1 MISNRTLKQNI
12 KLGENMAKPIIY
24 SYMANSVPEVK
35 QKMLKELGLKDI
47 EDLYVDIPNNLRL
60 KKNLNV
66 PPPKSEYEVRSSIT
80 KVMAKNIT
88 SDEMLCF
95 LGAGCWPHHV
105 PAVCDEINARAEFYV
120 NYFSTPLMSPG
131 AAQTLFEYHSMLGEL
146 IAMDAVDGELYD
158 WATTCGEAARM
169 SYRITGR
176 DEILVSKIIC
186 PDRLSVM
193 RNYCDRLMDVKL
205 IDYDSETGLL
215 DIEDLKSKISSNTA
229 GVYIENPSYLGFI
242 EPQGK
247 EISEIAH
254 DKGALSIVGV
264 EPTSL
269 GILTPPG
276 EYGAD
281 IVIGESQPLGMHM
294 SYGGA
299 LCGFI
304 AYPAEFKFLQETP
317 RGTSSL
323 ATTEHEGVW
332 SFVGIRSPRSMYTAR
347 ERGTSFTGTGSALW
361 GITAAV
367 YMALMGPQ
375 GMQDLGEVIIEK
387 SHYAMKLISEIKG
400 VKTPLF
406 NSTHFEE
413 FTVNFD
419 DTGKT
424 VKEVNKALLKNGIQG
439 GKDVTKEFPELG
451 STALY
456 CVTEIHAE
464 EDLEKLAN
472 VLREVIK

>member
-1 MISNRTLKQNI
+1 
-12 KLGENMAKPIIY
+12 MAKPIVY

-47 EDLYVDIPNNLRL
+47 EDLYVDIPDNLRL
-60 KKNLNV
+60 KKNLNI

-105 PAVCDEINARAEFYV
+105 PAVCDE
-120 NYFSTPLMSPG
+120 
-131 AAQTLFEYHSMLGEL
+131 
-146 IAMDAVDGELYD
+146 
-158 WATTCGEAARM
+158 
-169 SYRITGR
+169 
-176 DEILVSKIIC
+176 
-186 PDRLSVM
+186 

-205 IDYDSETGLL
+205 VDYDSETGLL

-304 AYPAEFKFLQETP
+304 AYPAEPKFLQETP